1 MGHVTITTPLLG
13 WFLICLVRLDIA
25 YLCTQF
31 DSSSLSH
38 SLDMDGGLKFKMG
51 HVMSPRPCQGRFV
64 LGWLGLATINLC
76 TKFEISMFTHY
87 KGMKGNEKCKNLGD
101 VGG

>member
-1 MGHVTITTPLLG
+1 
-13 WFLICLVRLDIA
+13 
-25 YLCTQF
+25 
-31 DSSSLSH
+31 
-38 SLDMDGGLKFKMG
+38 MDGGLKFKMG